1 MEVSLQS
8 LGGEKNRE
16 SQELKIS
23 HGDHDAG
30 KIGRVWQGANVR
42 TENKKQQSCQ
52 FNSIYWAL
60 SGARQGPDDSI
71 LIKT

>member
-1 MEVSLQS
+1 MKQMGEKQMEVSLQS

-30 KIGRVWQGANVR
+30 KIGTGSIAVNIP
-42 TENKKQQSCQ
+42 
-52 FNSIYWAL
+52 NSELA
-60 SGARQGPDDSI
+60 
-71 LIKT
+71 

>member
-1 MEVSLQS
+1 MKQMGEKEMEVSLQS

-30 KIGRVWQGANVR
+30 KIGMGNTAVN
-42 TENKKQQSCQ
+42 
-52 FNSIYWAL
+52 IPIL
-60 SGARQGPDDSI
+60 S
-71 LIKT
+71 